1 MQTGTQPARRSIVL
15 VRTCRYQYGN
25 AAAADAWLDAR

>member
-1 MQTGTQPARRSIVL
+1 MQAGLKPARRSIAL

-25 AAAADAWLDAR
+25 AAADAWLDAR